1 MQEPC
6 TPDQRPAIR
15 RQYQVFI
22 RIQGVQHYLWR
33 AVDQD
38 GVVLDILVQTRRD
51 AQAAKRF
58 FKRLLKGLEYE
69 PRVIV
74 TDKLRSYGVAQRQL
88 LPGVEHR
95 QSRYLN
101 NRAEN
106 SHRPTRRRERQMNAS
121 NRPDKPRTSSPLTH
135 SSTVTSIPAD
145 IGWQPMSIARSAPSP
160 SMSGTRKRAPKRQH
174 NRHGTTTLAFTPSA
188 PGLT

>member
-1 MQEPC
+1 
-6 TPDQRPAIR
+6 
-15 RQYQVFI
+15 
-22 RIQGVQHYLWR
+22 VQHYLWR

-88 LPGVEHR
+88 LPGVEQR
-95 QSRYLN
+95 QSCYLN
-101 NRAEN
+101 NRAE
-106 SHRPTRRRERQMNAS
+106 TRIVRHDDESGRCNAS
-121 NRPDKPRTSSPLTH
+121 DRPDKPRTSSPLTP

-145 IGWQPMSIARSAPSP
+145 TDWQPVSIARSAPSP
-160 SMSGTRKRAPKRQH
+160 SMSGTRKRAPERQH
-174 NRHGTTTLAFTPSA
+174 NRHDTTTLAFMPSA